1 MRRILRRVAAL
12 LRNCQS
18 GMDIT
23 EGQKQNTG
31 EIEALEGEKMEE
43 GSTGEDEEQGQ
54 KMLRM

>member
-1 MRRILRRVAAL
+1 MRRVAAL

-18 GMDIT
+18 GMDIP

>member
-1 MRRILRRVAAL
+1 MRRVAAL

-18 GMDIT
+18 GMDIL
-23 EGQKQNTG
+23 NTG

>member
-12 LRNCQS
+12 LMNCQS
-18 GMDIT
+18 GMDKV
-23 EGQKQNTG
+23 EGQRENTG
-31 EIEALEGEKMEE
+31 EIEALEGDKIEE

>member
-1 MRRILRRVAAL
+1 MRRVAAL

-31 EIEALEGEKMEE
+31 EIEALEGDKMEE